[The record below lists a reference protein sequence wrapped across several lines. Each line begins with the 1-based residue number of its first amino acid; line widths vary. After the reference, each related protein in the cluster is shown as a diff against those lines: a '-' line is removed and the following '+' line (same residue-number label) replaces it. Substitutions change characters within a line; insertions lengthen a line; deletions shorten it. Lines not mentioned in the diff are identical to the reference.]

1 MEKFSDVRFHSETD
15 LTFNKEGY
23 CAVIRFKDLPSEEVS
38 IENVY
43 SYHSQNGRRL
53 MFSIYGRGESEIFRK
68 VFRYGGN
75 GKITKEEI
83 TYPQKSL
90 KPADEVLYRYDETG
104 KLTEK
109 TAKEI
114 RRGRTVSVETFGY
127 NEAGVLIRKEARSL
141 TNKKNTA
148 VWIYDDEGRQTSYEK
163 RDGNGSEKTVFEY
176 ADGVLSQEIGY
187 RNGKQIFRRVY
198 HYENGVCTAE
208 LQSDAA
214 DRLVSIARLNYD
226 SKGNWIRKVTYR
238 FSEESK
244 RIEVFQVEKRKIT
257 Y

>member
-104 KLTEK
+104 KLTAP
-109 TAKEI
+109 TAQ
-114 RRGRTVSVETFGY
+114 
-127 NEAGVLIRKEARSL
+127 
-141 TNKKNTA
+141 NK
-148 VWIYDDEGRQTSYEK
+148 
-163 RDGNGSEKTVFEY
+163 
-176 ADGVLSQEIGY
+176 QEITLYVFTPQGAYLYDAKAHVLQPVAEGDFRADLAGPQDFAAKAPVNLVIVGDFSVFPPERNWAMTDAGY
-187 RNGKQIFRRVY
+187 
-198 HYENGVCTAE
+198 
-208 LQSDAA
+208 
-214 DRLVSIARLNYD
+214 VSQNIYLFCAGNNMATVARGTMDKAKIKEVLKLRPEQEPILNHPVGY
-226 SKGNWIRKVTYR
+226 KK
-238 FSEESK
+238 
-244 RIEVFQVEKRKIT
+244 
-257 Y
+257 